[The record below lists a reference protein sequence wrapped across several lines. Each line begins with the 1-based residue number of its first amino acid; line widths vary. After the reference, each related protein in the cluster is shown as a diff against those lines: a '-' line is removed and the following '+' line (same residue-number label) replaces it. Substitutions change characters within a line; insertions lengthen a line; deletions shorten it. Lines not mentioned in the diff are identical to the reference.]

1 MKILPAQKIQLS
13 IIATFA
19 ILLLIFSAD
28 YLGDVAHDIDSP
40 RLQESRQWVSQTRN
54 KLANSATE
62 VVVVGNSMAGY
73 GFDETLFSQI
83 SGKSTINVWRKGTA
97 SAWFYLAIKNLV
109 LTENKPRNLV
119 IIFRDNI
126 LTRPN
131 LRTWGR
137 FKPDIDALVDRD
149 ASLLDELA
157 YLNHKN
163 TQYYLSNYLPL
174 FKDRS
179 LWADMVKFSIEGF
192 VSQHLLGIE
201 VGQLISSL
209 NQLFTSNGILYRE
222 AGNQSYYSS
231 TLLQPENL
239 RFAEN
244 LESSFLPHIVAL
256 CKQHQVE
263 LTIVR
268 IQRLVDE
275 EKLRAT
281 GLLEN
286 YIGELGEYAENEG
299 FRFID
304 FTDKDWLQ
312 RKHYTSNDH
321 LNTAGKQQFTRE
333 IYRQLKQT
341 E

>member
-1 MKILPAQKIQLS
+1 MKIQPAQKIQLFV
-13 IIATFA
+13 IVTFA

-28 YLGDVAHDIDSP
+28 YLGGVEHNIDSP
-40 RLQESRQWVSQTRN
+40 GLQESRQWVLQTRS
-54 KLANSATE
+54 KLANSNAKI
-62 VVVVGNSMAGY
+62 VVVGNSMAGY

-83 SGKSTINVWRKGTA
+83 SGKSTINVWRKGSA

-109 LTENKPRNLV
+109 LIEKNPRNLV

-137 FKPDIDALVDRD
+137 FKHDIDALIDHD

-163 TQYYLSNYLPL
+163 TQYYLSSYLPL

-179 LWADMVKFSIEGF
+179 LWSDKVKFSIESF
-192 VSQHLLGIE
+192 VSQNLLGIE

-209 NQLFTSNGILYRE
+209 NQLFTFNGILYRE
-222 AGNQSYYSS
+222 AGIQSYYSS
-231 TLLQPENL
+231 TQLQPENL

-244 LESSFLPHIVAL
+244 LERSFLPHIVAL
-256 CKQHQVE
+256 CKQHRVK
-263 LTIVR
+263 LTIIR
-268 IQRLVDE
+268 LQRLVDE
-275 EKLRAT
+275 EKLRDT

-286 YIGELGEYAENEG
+286 YIDELSEYAKNEG
-299 FRFID
+299 FRLID
-304 FTDKDWLQ
+304 FTDKNWLQ
-312 RKHYTSNDH
+312 RNHYSSNDH
-321 LNTAGKQQFTRE
+321 LNTAGKEQFTRE
-333 IYRQLKQT
+333 IYRQLNQT
-341 E
+341 K

>member
-1 MKILPAQKIQLS
+1 MKILPAQKIQLA

-28 YLGDVAHDIDSP
+28 YLGGVEHDIDSP
-40 RLQESRQWVSQTRN
+40 GLQESRKWVSQTRN
-54 KLANSATE
+54 KLANSAAE

-83 SGKSTINVWRKGTA
+83 SGESTINVWRKGTA

-137 FKPDIDALVDRD
+137 FKYDIDALVDRD

-163 TQYYLSNYLPL
+163 SQYYLSNYLPL

-209 NQLFTSNGILYRE
+209 NQLFTFNGILYRE

-231 TLLQPENL
+231 THLQPENL

-263 LTIVR
+263 LTIIR

-275 EKLRAT
+275 EKMRAT

-286 YIGELGEYAENEG
+286 YIGGLGEYAENEG

-304 FTDKDWLQ
+304 FTGKDWLQ

-333 IYRQLKQT
+333 IYRQLKQI

>member
-13 IIATFA
+13 IIAAFA

-28 YLGDVAHDIDSP
+28 YRGGVAHDIDSP
-40 RLQESRQWVSQTRN
+40 RLQESRQWVTQTRN
-54 KLANSATE
+54 KLANSPAE

-83 SGKSTINVWRKGTA
+83 SGESTINVWRKGTA

-109 LTENKPRNLV
+109 LTENKPRSLI
-119 IIFRDNI
+119 IIFRDNT

-137 FKPDIDALVDRD
+137 FKHDIDALVDRD

-179 LWADMVKFSIEGF
+179 LWADTVKFSIEGF

-209 NQLFTSNGILYRE
+209 NQLFTVNGILYRE

-231 TLLQPENL
+231 TRLQPENL

-263 LTIVR
+263 LTIIR

-275 EKLRAT
+275 EKLRDT

-304 FTDKDWLQ
+304 STGKDWLQ
-312 RKHYTSNDH
+312 RKHYTPNDH
-321 LNTAGKQQFTRE
+321 LNAAGKQQFTRE
-333 IYRQLKQT
+333 IYRQLNQT